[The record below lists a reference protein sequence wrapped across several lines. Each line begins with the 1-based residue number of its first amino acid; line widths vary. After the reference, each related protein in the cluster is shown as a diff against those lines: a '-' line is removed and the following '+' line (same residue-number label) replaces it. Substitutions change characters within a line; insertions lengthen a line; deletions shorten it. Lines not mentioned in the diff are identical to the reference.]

1 MPGARTEI
9 LGANRYRVQGLRYW
23 VQTTVAGAKIP
34 GAKLASTTIKD
45 GATSLSLVNNR
56 RTGEVGEE
64 SEFAKEQRSDM
75 RENRGQI

>member
-1 MPGARTEI
+1 
-9 LGANRYRVQGLRYW
+9 

-56 RTGEVGEE
+56 RQPRGETEVGI
-64 SEFAKEQRSDM
+64 
-75 RENRGQI
+75 REGTEVKI